1 MKILLYI
8 PPFQVEGTHV
18 DNIAQVRI
26 GGLTLYE
33 RACRSANNARFDEI
47 IVAGPKNVNFA
58 DDPLVKIPVTRLD
71 YETRVSEIKTKLA
84 ELMGDEDACICRVDG
99 MIGPV
104 AISMRPQGGDV
115 RIRANGEESGI
126 YFLTGMSVQKA
137 ILSDTSLDEL
147 SSTSYETLDAP
158 EKTIYHR
165 ILSSEDL
172 KIGQNILTRSLRKKL
187 GRDADGLVAYYINR
201 PCSLQISKRIAN
213 SPITPNMVTLFGL
226 IVGLAGAVLIA
237 YGGYVGATHENGG
250 NSWALMAIAVILWQF
265 SSMVDG
271 VDGELARMRMS
282 PSHRGEWF
290 DTVADDVT
298 NIAFLFGLGFANAML
313 HPLPEPVSMPWPA
326 EILDSALHLLPKA
339 SDGITLFDAQGGF
352 HFPYLIVTSI
362 VCALMTIVVCWF
374 YREFLKLG
382 IASHNHFEW
391 GFEKENKSNKL
402 DEHRGPVRRALDMIA
417 GGFAWVA
424 KRDFYT
430 FMFMCLIIC
439 GFNRIAYFIMLGGAS
454 CVGIGGICALTIR
467 AIRNASKNK
476 KSKKEN

>member
-18 DNIAQVRI
+18 DNISQVRV
-26 GGLTLYE
+26 GGLTLYD

-47 IVAGPKNVNFA
+47 IVAGPKNVTFA
-58 DDPLVKIPVTRLD
+58 QDPLVKIPVTRLD
-71 YETRVSEIKTKLA
+71 YETRVSEIKEQLA

-104 AISMRPQGGDV
+104 AIGMRPQGGDV
-115 RIRANGEESGI
+115 RVRANGEITGI
-126 YFLTGMSVQKA
+126 YFLTGMSVKKA
-137 ILSDTSLDEL
+137 ILSDASLDEL
-147 SSTSYETLDAP
+147 SSTSYDTLDAP

-172 KIGQNILTRSLRKKL
+172 KIAQNILTRSLRKKL

-213 SPITPNMVTLFGL
+213 SPITPNMITLFGL
-226 IVGLAGAVLIA
+226 IIGLIAAALIA
-237 YGGYVGATHENGG
+237 YGGYVGATQENGG
-250 NSWALMAIAVILWQF
+250 NSWGLMAAAVILWQF
-265 SSMVDG
+265 SSMIDG

-290 DTVADDVT
+290 DTVADDIT
-298 NIAFLFGLGFANAML
+298 NITFLFGLGFACEQL
-313 HPLPEPVSMPWPA
+313 HHKTEFFNCFGA
-326 EILDSALHLLPKA
+326 
-339 SDGITLFDAQGGF
+339 DGTFY
-352 HFPYLIVTSI
+352 FPYLIVTSA
-362 VCALMTIVVCWF
+362 VCLLMTIVVCWF

-391 GFEKENKSNKL
+391 GFEKENKSNKTE
-402 DEHRGPVRRALDMIA
+402 EHRGVVRRALDLIA
-417 GGFAWVA
+417 GGFAWIA

-430 FMFMCLIIC
+430 FMFMCLVIC

-454 CVGIGGICALTIR
+454 CVGIGSIVALTIR
-467 AIRNASKNK
+467 AFRNMAK
-476 KSKKEN
+476 KRRAKKEKKA